1 MSRLNGGNNMKKEEK
16 EQQERAIKMLEET
29 NKLIDKAKERRKL
42 NYILQSIL
50 TILISL
56 VIATG
61 SIYLII
67 FFIRKIFRI

>member
-1 MSRLNGGNNMKKEEK
+1 MNKEEK
-16 EQQERAIKMLEET
+16 EQQEQAIKRLEVI
-29 NKLIDKAKERRKL
+29 NKLIEISRKYDGF
-42 NYILQSIL
+42 NTFIQRSL

>member
-1 MSRLNGGNNMKKEEK
+1 MNKEEK
-16 EQQERAIKMLEET
+16 EQQEQAIKMLEET
-29 NKLIDKAKERRKL
+29 NKLIEISRKY
-42 NYILQSIL
+42 NGFNTFIQRSL
-50 TILISL
+50 TILIAL